1 MSKSDMYDNLEM
13 AEGNDL
19 IDEQSRLWFILAG
32 ALTDTKQ
39 DTQILVDFEELVV
52 ELTKRECE

>member
-32 ALTDTKQ
+32 ALKDTEQ